1 MSMTRIFEGFGKNY
15 ELASRKFT
23 DAIGDINRAIKVLE
37 KAKEELKSSENNL
50 RLANNKAQDVTLKRL
65 KRDNRTM
72 AKKFNELGS

>member
-1 MSMTRIFEGFGKNY
+1 MTRIFEGLGKNY

-50 RLANNKAQDVTLKRL
+50 RLANNKAQDVTVKRRT
-65 KRDNRTM
+65 RDNPTT
-72 AKKFNELGS
+72 AKKFKELPGD